1 MKGALMWLPVIFR
14 ATVLDH
20 WPQPA
25 VIPHI
30 PIGTASEW
38 TVASADGPV
47 LRPRYYSLKVK

>member
-1 MKGALMWLPVIFR
+1 MWLPVIFR